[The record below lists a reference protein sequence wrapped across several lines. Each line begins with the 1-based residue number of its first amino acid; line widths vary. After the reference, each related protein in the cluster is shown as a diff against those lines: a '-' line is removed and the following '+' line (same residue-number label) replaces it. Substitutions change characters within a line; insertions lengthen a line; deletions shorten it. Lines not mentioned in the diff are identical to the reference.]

1 MPNSFGSFATLSV
14 GGKAYTIHRLSA
26 VEVVHPQ
33 ARKLPYSLK
42 ILLENLLRNENG
54 LSVRVDKVLRY
65 FAAGYSVNNVDAQY
79 TVTPQMLEIDGAHSV
94 LSREPWIEYWPSY

>member
-1 MPNSFGSFATLSV
+1 MAASYQGANVDKGCDTGTLGRVAGTQDPRS
-14 GGKAYTIHRLSA
+14 RR
-26 VEVVHPQ
+26 
-33 ARKLPYSLK
+33 ARAW
-42 ILLENLLRNENG
+42 NG

-65 FAAGYSVNNVDAQY
+65 FAAGYSVNNVGAQY